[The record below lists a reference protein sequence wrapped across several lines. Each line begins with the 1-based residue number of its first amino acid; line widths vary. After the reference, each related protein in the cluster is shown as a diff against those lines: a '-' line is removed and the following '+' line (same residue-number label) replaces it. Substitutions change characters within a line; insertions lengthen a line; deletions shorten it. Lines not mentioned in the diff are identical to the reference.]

1 MHRIRTPPPASCI
14 YRFSEREMS
23 RVIASVVSGLRFLHE
38 REIIHGE
45 IRPEHVLYSD
55 LEPDAR
61 VLIVAFG
68 RSTRWRSTPSGVS
81 SCRSHKA
88 DQNNNSMSM
97 LCHPNRVRGAQDY
110 LWNDLHDCK
119 FLPPFVLARQ
129 NEHAV
134 RNWREARQMDIW
146 VLGVTMYVLLCGAFP
161 FPGDTVEEIHA
172 SVLHGPLTFPDDGAA
187 ISLGAHDL
195 LKRLLEKNPDE
206 AITIEQVSAHPW
218 IQDQVASDLS
228 WSTDIIEHHR
238 AFAAQYAEEVTASS
252 SARRAAAS
260 AAHPSLRYSGG
271 LDVMDESDG
280 GAYVDYEITD
290 LMNDRTYEPLSDD
303 EEERPSYISTGGNA
317 WQALDPG
324 DLPPTSDGYMR
335 MASAEIE
342 AALDNQIGSD
352 CDATDDSNQSEGR
365 RQPPQQPQQEQQEEQ
380 SLRETNRRQ
389 RSSEKKLWHA
399 FLRNRRF
406 MSMRSISTPL
416 AE

>member
-1 MHRIRTPPPASCI
+1 MHRIRTPPASCI

-55 LEPDAR
+55 QEPDAR

-68 RSTRWRSTPSGVS
+68 RSTRWRSTPSGMS
-81 SCRSHKA
+81 SCSRTG
-88 DQNNNSMSM
+88 DQNNNSVSM
-97 LCHPNRVRGAQDY
+97 LCHPNRIRGAQDY

-146 VLGVTMYVLLCGAFP
+146 ALGVTMYVLLCGAFP

-172 SVLHGPLTFPDDGAA
+172 SVLHGPLTFPDNGAA

-195 LKRLLEKNPDE
+195 LKRLLEKDPDE
-206 AITIEQVSAHPW
+206 AMTIEQVSAHPW
-218 IQDQVASDLS
+218 IQDQVASVLS
-228 WSTDIIEHHR
+228 WSADIIEHHR
-238 AFAAQYAEEVTASS
+238 AFAVQYAEEVAVSS
-252 SARRAAAS
+252 SARRAAA
-260 AAHPSLRYSGG
+260 ATRPSLRYSCG
-271 LDVMDESDG
+271 LDAMDESDG

-290 LMNDRTYEPLSDD
+290 LMNDRTYEPLSDE

-324 DLPPTSDGYMR
+324 DQPPTSDGFMR

-342 AALDNQIGSD
+342 AARDNQNESD
-352 CDATDDSNQSEGR
+352 SDATDDSNLSEGR
-365 RQPPQQPQQEQQEEQ
+365 RQSPQQQQEHQDQ

-406 MSMRSISTPL
+406 MSMRSISTPSTDKT
-416 AE
+416 E

>member
-1 MHRIRTPPPASCI
+1 MHRIRTPPASCI

-68 RSTRWRSTPSGVS
+68 RSTRWRSRPSGVS
-81 SCRSHKA
+81 SCSHKA
-88 DQNNNSMSM
+88 DQNSNSVSM
-97 LCHPNRVRGAQDY
+97 LCHPNRVRCAQDY

-119 FLPPFVLARQ
+119 FLPPFVLARR

-134 RNWREARQMDIW
+134 RNWREARQMDVW
-146 VLGVTMYVLLCGAFP
+146 ALGVTMYVLLCGAFP

-172 SVLHGPLTFPDDGAA
+172 SVLNGPLTFPDDGAT

-195 LKRLLEKNPDE
+195 LKRLLEKNSDE
-206 AITIEQVSAHPW
+206 AMTIEEVSAHPW

-228 WSTDIIEHHR
+228 WSADTIEHHR
-238 AFAAQYAEEVTASS
+238 TFAVQYAEEVAASS
-252 SARRAAAS
+252 SARRAAAPTR
-260 AAHPSLRYSGG
+260 PSLRYSG
-271 LDVMDESDG
+271 LDATDESDG

-290 LMNDRTYEPLSDD
+290 LINDRNYEPLSDED
-303 EEERPSYISTGGNA
+303 EERPSYISTGGST

-324 DLPPTSDGYMR
+324 DQPPTSDGYMR
-335 MASAEIE
+335 MASAEID
-342 AALDNQIGSD
+342 AALNNQIESD
-352 CDATDDSNQSEGR
+352 SDATEDSNQSEGR
-365 RQPPQQPQQEQQEEQ
+365 LQTPQQHPEQQEQ

-406 MSMRSISTPL
+406 MSMRSISTPSTDKT
-416 AE
+416 E